1 MKCTWKRVYWWL
13 EMIIP
18 IVIAFP
24 FMFKFVYIDK
34 NRPSAGPCLAAT
46 IITAAYWIF
55 EPIPIV
61 ITAFIPIFLLPLTTV
76 STATKIAASMFTDTS
91 IVFIGGFIFSIAMV
105 KWNLHSRIA
114 LKTVLI
120 FGLRPNVLL
129 FGIFVVTTLLS
140 FWISNTA
147 CALTMTPNAIAII
160 TKLEEMTGD
169 PEGVAPFGKAIL
181 LMIAMT
187 CSTAGMITLIGTPP
201 NLILAQTVQNLF
213 KGATDIGFAQFMFV
227 SLPVSMCMLIP
238 LYVFFVIFYTR
249 KVKLTGHV
257 EIDDFKK
264 SYEALGPWSP
274 AEIII
279 GVMFIILAL
288 AWLFRSNID
297 FGSKTMKGWS
307 TLIYGPKGS
316 SYIKDGTIAI
326 FLALLFYII
335 HIPPP
340 PKKDENLDEV
350 DLELRARTSTTNKKR
365 NEEESENDQQDLEN
379 LNDHEED
386 DIEQLSIHEDP
397 KPAEE
402 NKWVPILDWEYTQQK
417 MPWTILF
424 LFAGGFA
431 LNQGFTDSGLDVWIG
446 ERLSGLTN
454 LKLYPLVLVITSLTI
469 LMTNL
474 VASNTA
480 VANILLPIVASVAK
494 SSGTIH
500 PFLLMFPTAFACSY
514 CFIMPVATP
523 PNLIAYSTGR
533 LKTLDFII
541 VGTFLTVVA
550 IIVVPPLCVWIIPPV
565 FNAHEFPDWANA
577 SSSAK

>member
-1 MKCTWKRVYWWL
+1 MNIPWKKIYWWL
-13 EMIIP
+13 EMLVPII
-18 IVIAFP
+18 IAFP

-34 NRPSAGPCLAAT
+34 NRPSAGPCLAVT

-61 ITAFIPIFLLPLTTV
+61 ITAFIPIFLLPFFTV
-76 STATKIAASMFTDTS
+76 STGPKIAASMFTDTS

-114 LKTVLI
+114 LKTVCI
-120 FGLRPNVLL
+120 FGLRPNILL
-129 FGIFVVTTLLS
+129 FGILVVTTLLS

-160 TKLEEMTGD
+160 TKLEEITGD
-169 PEGVAPFGKAIL
+169 PEAIAPFGKALL

-187 CSTAGMITLIGTPP
+187 CSAAGMITLIGTPP

-213 KGATDIGFAQFMFV
+213 PGATEIGFAQFMFV
-227 SLPVSMCMLIP
+227 SLPVSMAMLIP
-238 LYVFFVIFYTR
+238 LYIFFVIFYTR
-249 KVKLTGHV
+249 KVKIPDSVTA
-257 EIDDFKK
+257 DDFKK
-264 SYEALGPWSP
+264 SYEKLGKWSP

-279 GVMFIILAL
+279 TVMFCILACM
-288 AWLFRSNID
+288 WLFRSNID
-297 FGSKTMKGWS
+297 FGKSTMKGWS
-307 TLIYGPKGS
+307 TLIYGSKGS

-326 FLALLFYII
+326 FLAILFYII
-335 HIPPP
+335 HVPPP
-340 PKKDENLDEV
+340 PEKKEGEDEV
-350 DLELRARTSTTNKKR
+350 DLELRAKTSTTNQHR
-365 NEEESENDQQDLEN
+365 NNEEEDGELDNINDTP
-379 LNDHEED
+379 EE
-386 DIEQLSIHEDP
+386 DIEQLSITDS
-397 KPAEE
+397 AEPQKE
-402 NKWVPILDWEYTQQK
+402 EKKWVPILDWEYTQQK

-424 LFAGGFA
+424 LFSGGFA
-431 LNQGFTDSGLDVWIG
+431 LNQGFNDSGLDVWIG
-446 ERLSGLTN
+446 ERLGGLTN
-454 LKLYPLVLVITSLTI
+454 MSLYPLVLVITCTTI
-469 LMTNL
+469 LMTNI

-494 SSGTIH
+494 SSGKIH
-500 PFLLMFPTAFACSY
+500 PFLLIFPIAFACSY

-565 FNAHEFPDWANA
+565 FNAGEFPAWANA
-577 SSSAK
+577 SSSTS